1 MQTVHPIPA
10 VVNPQAVN
18 WNSAP
23 AAWVSVD
30 QNPDRTFVWRI
41 ERTGGKLS
49 TTGRESFADFDSAA
63 NAALSIAEAK
73 GLPLAADVSL
83 FIEMASPFFSG
94 HEHEMAVDAY
104 GPPEMMCGI
113 CGQPWSQCRCAAQKA
128 VLK

>member
-1 MQTVHPIPA
+1 MKTVHPIPA

-63 NAALSIAEAK
+63 DAALSIAEAK

-94 HEHEMAVDAY
+94 HEHEGAEV
-104 GPPEMMCGI
+104 I
-113 CGQPWSQCRCAAQKA
+113 R
-128 VLK
+128 